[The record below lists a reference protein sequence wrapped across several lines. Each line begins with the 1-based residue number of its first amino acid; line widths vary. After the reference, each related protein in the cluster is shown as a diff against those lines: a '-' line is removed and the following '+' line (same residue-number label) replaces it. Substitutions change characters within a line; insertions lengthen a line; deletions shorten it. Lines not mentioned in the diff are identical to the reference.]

1 MHVIYLISVYTH
13 ILAAMIWIGGMLFLT
28 LIALPVVRALEAP
41 GSAGRL
47 VRLMGRRFRVIGWVC
62 IGLLILSGFTN
73 LWYRGIRWGSL
84 LSSEFWHTSWGQLLA
99 VKLGVVLAM
108 VLNSAWH
115 DFVLGP
121 RATQLMMETHANP
134 GAPPAELQRIRRQ
147 TAWLARINLLLGLVV
162 IALAIMLVRGLP

>member
-1 MHVIYLISVYTH
+1 MRIIYLISVYTH

-28 LIALPVVRALEAP
+28 LIALPVVRALESP

-47 VRLMGRRFRVIGWVC
+47 IRLMGQRFRDIGWVC
-62 IGLLILSGFTN
+62 IALLLLSGFTN
-73 LWYRGIRWGSL
+73 LWYRGIRWESL
-84 LSSEFWHTSWGQLLA
+84 LSAQFWGTPWGRLLA
-99 VKLGVVLAM
+99 VKLTVVLAM
-108 VLNSAWH
+108 LINSAWH

-121 RATQLMMETHANP
+121 RVTALMESRPNL
-134 GAPPAELQRIRRQ
+134 GVRSAEVQRLRRQ